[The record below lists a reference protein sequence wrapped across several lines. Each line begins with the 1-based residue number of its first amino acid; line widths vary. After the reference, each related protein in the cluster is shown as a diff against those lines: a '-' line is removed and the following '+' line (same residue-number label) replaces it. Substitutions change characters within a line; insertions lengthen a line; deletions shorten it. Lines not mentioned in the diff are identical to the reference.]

1 MLTHAFHYLLLLSI
15 TLISLNIQAAPLGKA
30 VKFESLGFLNDVFTQ
45 LEQLEQ
51 GQKTLIRFTHIGDSH
66 IIADFWTGYNRA
78 HFQKRFGDGG
88 RGFVLSGKAW
98 RSYSQQHIRHRTRGN
113 WESSNLK
120 KGDDDA
126 WFGPGGS
133 YMQSDQ
139 ESDALE
145 IYTKDQG
152 VSSTFDQLDILTFGH
167 PQGGRY
173 RLFVD
178 DVPYQA
184 WSTFHPWL
192 SVKTHHFKLSDTVHR
207 IRVSPQAH
215 TGPVR
220 IFGLSMTR
228 KEGGIVYDAIGLN
241 GAQALHL
248 LKNHNAALIQSF
260 EALSPDLMIISFGI
274 NELFDRHWDLER
286 YRKHFYTVLQQLR
299 KIRDTNCLITG
310 PFVALRQGKPLADMP
325 KIYAVQRKLASD
337 FQCAFWD
344 THHAMGDR
352 LKPWQKKGWA
362 RKDGVHLSRHG
373 YGRIAELFEESFMLT
388 YQHWKEQKQLN
399 TTQNATQN
407 ATQVTV
413 KTKRTL
419 QSNQKTDH
427 SNIDHKTSTQ
437 SHDQAHAH
445 AQAQAQVHAQVR
457 AMPTSSQINIQST
470 TTSKSSTTKPSHRK
484 KNRAVEP
491 NFGHEHSR
499 NKKRLKRVRPSLRP
513 PPLAQKNTIQ
523 SKN

>member
-1 MLTHAFHYLLLLSI
+1 MLTRIFHYLLLLSI
-15 TLISLNIQAAPLGKA
+15 TLISLNTYSAPLGKA
-30 VKFESLGFLNDVFTQ
+30 VKFESSGFLNDVFTQ

-78 HFQKRFGDGG
+78 HLQKRFGDGG

-98 RSYSQQHIRHRTRGN
+98 RSYSQQHIRHRTHGN

-139 ESDALE
+139 ESNALE
-145 IYTKDQG
+145 IYTKDKG

-192 SVKTHHFKLSDTVHR
+192 SVKTHHFELSDTVHH

-228 KEGGIVYDAIGLN
+228 KEGGVVYDAIGLN

-299 KIRDTNCLITG
+299 KIRHTNCLITG
-310 PFVALRQGKPLADMP
+310 PFVALRRGKPLADMP

-373 YGRIAELFEESFMLT
+373 YVRIAELFEESFMLT
-388 YQHWKEQKQLN
+388 YQHWKQQKQLN
-399 TTQNATQN
+399 TTQ
-407 ATQVTV
+407 VTV
-413 KTKRTL
+413 KTKTPL
-419 QSNQKTDH
+419 LSNQTIDS
-427 SNIDHKTSTQ
+427 SNAQHETSIQ
-437 SHDQAHAH
+437 YHDQAQ
-445 AQAQAQVHAQVR
+445 AQAQAQVQAQVR
-457 AMPTSSQINIQST
+457 AMPTSAQINVQANTTST
-470 TTSKSSTTKPSHRK
+470 TTKDSTAKSNRRK
-484 KNRAVEP
+484 KSRAIEP
-491 NFGHEHSR
+491 HFGHEHSR

-513 PPLAQKNTIQ
+513 PPLAQKDTIQ